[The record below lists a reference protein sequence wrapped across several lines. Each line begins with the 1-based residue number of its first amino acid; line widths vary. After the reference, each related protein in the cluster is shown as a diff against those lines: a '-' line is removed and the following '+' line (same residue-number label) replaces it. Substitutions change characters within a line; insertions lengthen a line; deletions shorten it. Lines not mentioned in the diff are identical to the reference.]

1 MPYETIDVKIDGP
14 IAHVA
19 MNRPDKL
26 NAMNGAFFSEIGAA
40 FRMLDNNP
48 AVRAVVL
55 SGNGKH
61 FTAGLDL
68 KESASVLG
76 GASQTDDP
84 ARVREKLRRHILW
97 LQDSFT
103 AIDNCRAPVI
113 AAIHGACVGGG
124 IDLIAACDIRLA
136 SHDAWFAVQEINVAI
151 VADLGTLQRAPYLLP
166 LGILK
171 ELAFT
176 GRKMTVE
183 EAKSHGF
190 INHVH
195 ADKAGTLDAALEM
208 AQSIASKSPVAM
220 AGTKAVLN
228 HARDH
233 TVSDGLDYVATWNSG
248 MLLGEDLMKAA
259 TATLTRQNASFTDLL
274 ASDDPV

>member
-1 MPYETIDVKIDGP
+1 MTYETLEVSIKDHV
-14 IAHVA
+14 AHVA
-19 MNRPDKL
+19 MNRPEKL
-26 NAMNGAFFSEIGAA
+26 NAMNSNFFSEIGKA
-40 FRMLDNNP
+40 FKALDADPN
-48 AVRAVVL
+48 VRAIVL

-76 GASQTDDP
+76 GAEGEP
-84 ARVREKLRRHILW
+84 ARVRDKLRRHILW
-97 LQDSFT
+97 LQDSFN
-103 AIDNCRAPVI
+103 AIDTCRVPVI

-124 IDLIAACDIRLA
+124 IDLIAATDIRVA
-136 SHDAWFAVQEINVAI
+136 TEDAWFSVQEINVAI

-176 GRKMTVE
+176 GRKMKPD
-183 EAKSHGF
+183 EAKSLGF
-190 INHVH
+190 INHIH
-195 ADKAGTLDAALEM
+195 PDKKAVLQAAFELAEL
-208 AQSIASKSPVAM
+208 IASKSPLAVV
-220 AGTKAVLN
+220 GTKAVLN

-233 TVSDGLDYVATWNSG
+233 SIADGLDYVATWNSG

-259 TATLTRQNASFTDLL
+259 TAALTRQEATYADLL
-274 ASDDPV
+274 ESDDPA